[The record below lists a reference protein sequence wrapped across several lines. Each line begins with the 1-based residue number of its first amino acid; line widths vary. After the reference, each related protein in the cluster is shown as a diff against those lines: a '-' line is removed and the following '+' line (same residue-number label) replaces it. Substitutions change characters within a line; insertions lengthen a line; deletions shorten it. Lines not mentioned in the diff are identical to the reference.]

1 MASRHCIFASPA
13 QQVSRSMRARQCK
26 RRKRLSESASS
37 LSTSCSEVA
46 REVQPE
52 TQRSLSFKSGRSG
65 SKIGPYSQL
74 GQSAGSRS
82 AGRRR
87 SGNSRR
93 VDRRG
98 DQCTVRVAAA
108 AGALI
113 RGNGFGSLQ
122 KTVQIASDR
131 SSKGL
136 HPRLRPRERAC
147 WSGRPGPA
155 ACAAWRMHNNC
166 LPAARCIPATLLG
179 KIDNP
184 QFAPL
189 RVHIDPEKSG
199 LSRAW
204 LCSMAQVEPLEA
216 TGS

>member
-1 MASRHCIFASPA
+1 MRGPTRNAAFPTVASPSNL
-13 QQVSRSMRARQCK
+13 VVVG
-26 RRKRLSESASS
+26 RKLGRIRNWANLPEADLLEEDDQATAVAS
-37 LSTSCSEVA
+37 
-46 REVQPE
+46 
-52 TQRSLSFKSGRSG
+52 
-65 SKIGPYSQL
+65 IG
-74 GQSAGSRS
+74 G
-82 AGRRR
+82 
-87 SGNSRR
+87 
-93 VDRRG
+93 G

-122 KTVQIASDR
+122 KTVRIASDR
-131 SSKGL
+131 PLEGPASA
-136 HPRLRPRERAC
+136 PTAARARLLADIPSA
-147 WSGRPGPA
+147 RPGPA
-155 ACAAWRMHNNC
+155 ACVAWRMHNNC
-166 LPAARCIPATLLG
+166 LPAARCIRGTTLLG

-189 RVHIDPEKSG
+189 RLHIDPEKSG